1 MSTVTVPRRKRAV
14 KIPAAV
20 WLAAIVVGS
29 ILIRLALGHRMVAPW
44 IMVDEL
50 VYSELAKSF
59 AAGGQFLVRGVPSH
73 GYGFVY
79 PVLISPAWRLFSSI
93 PDAYTAAKAIN
104 AVLMSLAAIPAYLLA
119 RRVLTPRLALF
130 AACLA
135 VLVPSMLYT
144 DELMTENAFYP
155 LFLVAAWLLVLML
168 EEPTTARQILLLAVC
183 AIGFETRAQAVA
195 LFAAA
200 ATAPVILAFV
210 ERRGIR
216 RTARRYSWLYGLL
229 AGGAVLALLVTT
241 ALGRSPLSLLGAYRA
256 ATSSSYTLSGIAHF
270 FLWHVA
276 ELDLYLGIL
285 PFAALLAL
293 WLAPRRP
300 NAGARAFAA
309 GSLALAF
316 WLIAEVSVFASASYV
331 NRIEER
337 NTFYLAPL
345 ALTALLGLAA
355 QHVIT
360 RNRRVLVI
368 AAAVS
373 GVLPFFIP
381 YTRFITTSA
390 VSDTFALL
398 PWWWAQD
405 HFFHLQ
411 QVKWYALGVSVAA
424 GVLFVLLPR
433 RYALVLPVLVA
444 LYFVG
449 TTYIVENGRHGIH
462 HTTLGSL
469 YAGMHEAHRDWIDRL
484 VGRNANVS
492 VLWTDAMPSPYPV
505 YENEFFNRSVR
516 TVYDV
521 EGATPPDPLPEVPAS
536 RQPNGDLA
544 ANGKTIHAQYVL
556 APSTLEI
563 AGTLLKADGAG
574 VGLYR
579 VNGPIVLLTH
589 VAGLWQNSTWSQK
602 LVTYQRVQC
611 TGGSLAVQL
620 QGDSHLFKRPQS
632 VVASED
638 GYVVGHAAVPVN
650 GTIWLKVPL
659 RATPDHV
666 CEVGFTVGRTA
677 IPAQV
682 EPGSVDKRPLGVHFL
697 QFSYRQ

>member
-1 MSTVTVPRRKRAV
+1 MSAVTAVRTRAV
-14 KIPAAV
+14 AIPTALWV
-20 WLAAIVVGS
+20 AAIVVGS
-29 ILIRLALGHRMVAPW
+29 ILLRLALAHRMVAPW

-59 AAGGQFLVRGVPSH
+59 AASGQFLVRGVPSH

-93 PDAYTAAKAIN
+93 PHAYTAAKAIN
-104 AVLMSLAAIPAYLLA
+104 AVVMSLAAIPAYLLA
-119 RRVLTPRLALF
+119 RRMLPQRLALF
-130 AACLA
+130 VAGLA

-155 LFLVAAWLLVLML
+155 LFLVAAWLLVLTL
-168 EEPTTARQILLLAVC
+168 EEPTAKRQILLLVVC
-183 AIGFETRAQAVA
+183 GIAFETRAQAIA

-200 ATAPVILAFV
+200 ATAPVILALID
-210 ERRGIR
+210 RSGIR
-216 RTARRYSWLYGLL
+216 ETARRYSWLYGLL
-229 AGGAVLALLVTT
+229 VGGAAVALIGTV
-241 ALGRSPLSLLGAYRA
+241 AAGRSPLSLLGAYRA
-256 ATSSSYTLSGIAHF
+256 ATSSSYTVSGIAHF

-276 ELDLYLGIL
+276 ELDLYLGVL

-293 WLAPRRP
+293 WIAPRRP

-309 GSLALAF
+309 GSLALSF
-316 WLIAEVSVFASASYV
+316 WLIAEVSAFASASYV

-345 ALTALLGLAA
+345 ALTALLGLSA
-355 QHVIT
+355 QRVIT

-368 AAAVS
+368 AAAVA

-411 QVKWYALGVSVAA
+411 EVKWAALAVSLAA
-424 GVLFVLLPR
+424 AALFVFLPR
-433 RYALVLPVLVA
+433 RYALVLPALVA

-449 TTYIVENGRHGIH
+449 TTFIVENGRHGIH
-462 HTTLGSL
+462 FTTVNTL
-469 YAGMHEAHRDWIDRL
+469 YAGMHEAHPDWIDRL
-484 VGRNANVS
+484 VGKNADVS
-492 VLWTDAMPSPYPV
+492 VLWTGTLPSAISV
-505 YENEFFNRSVR
+505 YENEFFNRSVH

-521 EGATPPDPLPEVPAS
+521 NEATPPDPLPEVAVS
-536 RQPNGDLA
+536 RE
-544 ANGKTIHAQYVL
+544 ANGELATADGKAIHAQYVL
-556 APSTLEI
+556 APTVPEI
-563 AGTLLKADGAG
+563 AGTLLKQDQAG
-574 VGLYR
+574 MGLYR
-579 VNGPIVLLTH
+579 VNGPIVILSH
-589 VAGLWQNSTWSQK
+589 VDGIFPDTWSGK
-602 LVTYQRVQC
+602 LITYQRVQC
-611 TGGSLAVQL
+611 TGGTLAVQL
-620 QGDSHLFKRPQS
+620 GSDPNLFKTPQT

-638 GYVVGHAAVPVN
+638 GYVVGRATVPPT
-650 GTIWLKVPL
+650 GTTWLKVPL
-659 RATPDHV
+659 RETAGQI

-677 IPAQV
+677 VPAKV
-682 EPGSVDKRPLGVHFL
+682 EPGSIDTRGLGVRFL
-697 QFSYRQ
+697 QLSYRQ